1 MRRLMSMLKARNRY
15 PAKIPTKC
23 AQDRE
28 TRQGDRGGQILW
40 RKGELDR
47 IEAHYAERVDLLPH
61 DHRSDLR
68 RNGRRGPA
76 AHTQGGDERAQF
88 PGEADYDQ
96 VYYNSRAPNLRSSE
110 ALRRASMNAVH
121 SDMAPAMGSALAP
134 IASICSTAERQ
145 RLLSPTIGNTRGSF
159 RSTDQN
165 CMVNAPASSTWTI
178 AACPTCSRNVNG
190 TPPPIPT
197 HEKPNPV
204 GLFPRASWPCRLS
217 PSPAVSPNVREQ
229 PS

>member
-1 MRRLMSMLKARNRY
+1 MTEAARYFGARVNSTGSRPITRSASISSVTTMVPISAEMADADRPLTLRAVMSGPSSLVKLIA
-15 PAKIPTKC
+15 TKF
-23 AQDRE
+23 
-28 TRQGDRGGQILW
+28 T
-40 RKGELDR
+40 
-47 IEAHYAERVDLLPH
+47 
-61 DHRSDLR
+61 
-68 RNGRRGPA
+68 
-76 AHTQGGDERAQF
+76 T
-88 PGEADYDQ
+88 
-96 VYYNSRAPNLRSSE
+96 NSTAPNLRSSE
-110 ALRRASMNAVH
+110 APCSASMNPVH
-121 SDMAPAMGSALAP
+121 SAIMPVMGSALAP

-229 PS
+229 PSMPPEGLRGRTYPDRTRRRGR